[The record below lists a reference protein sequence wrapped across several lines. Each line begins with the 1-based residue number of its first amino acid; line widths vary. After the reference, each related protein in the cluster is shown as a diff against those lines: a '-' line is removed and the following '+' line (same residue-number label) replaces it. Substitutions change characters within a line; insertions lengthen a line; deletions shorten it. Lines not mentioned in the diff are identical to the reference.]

1 MRFAWLLQPHKINDK
16 IWGVRKDR
24 NEGCVGSFIVY
35 FISPTK
41 RFYFAKSGD
50 IQGAVAVVLVAG
62 AAVVVAV
69 LVERQEFVSVLSYWA
84 AS

>member
-1 MRFAWLLQPHKINDK
+1 M
-16 IWGVRKDR
+16 
-24 NEGCVGSFIVY
+24 Y

-41 RFYFAKSGD
+41 RFYFAKSED
-50 IQGAVAVVLVAG
+50 IQGAAAVVLVAV

-69 LVERQEFVSVLSYWA
+69 LVARQEFVSELSYWA